1 VTPSNAATMP
11 EFDIGLLSS
20 EYVEQFYSLYQ
31 DDPTKVPAEWQAFFR
46 SEQNK
51 PSKPAKPKPAT
62 TLRAAR
68 DVAPMAATPALTVSI
83 VEPSTAPTATAPA
96 PAPIPGTPSP
106 GKSNGVSLTS
116 AIAPAGNGTAVSA
129 PTPVGLGNGA
139 SMAAPPTRQPDVV
152 SGGAHDI
159 VEAGDGTSANG
170 EATGDLPISAG
181 RVRDSQTQGRLQE
194 SVDLL
199 IRNYRVRGHLIA
211 KVDPLG
217 IPRAMPAELE
227 PKFWGLTDAD
237 LDRQFS
243 TYLLAGSNTQTL
255 RDIMERLRNTYCGS
269 ISAQF
274 MHIDDLQVRE
284 WLQGRMEESQNR
296 LKLSRAEQ
304 LRILTR
310 LTDAVIFEEFIRR
323 KFVGAKSFSLE
334 GAESLIPLL
343 DLAIEKAASQGIES
357 IVMAMAHRGRLN
369 VLANIIGKCP
379 QDIFR
384 EFEDIDPE
392 LYRGGGDVK
401 YHLGYYNDYVT
412 STGQRVHLSLCF
424 NPSHLEFVNPVALGL
439 TRAKQ
444 DRGGDVNHER
454 NMAILIHGDAAFIGE
469 GIVQETLNLS
479 QLPGYAV
486 GGTVHVVINN
496 QIGFTTPPEQSR
508 STVYATD
515 IAKML
520 QIPIFHVNGE
530 QPEAVAQV
538 ISLALDFRATFRR
551 DVVIDMYCYRRWG
564 HNESDE
570 PAFTQPLLYKW
581 IENHKS
587 VRDAY
592 QEHLLALGE
601 ISQSEADQIVAHRR
615 ENLEYALSLAKREDF
630 VPRPK
635 VLGDVWKGYH
645 GGPERLDDDV
655 ETGVPL
661 PRLTRLMTRL
671 TELPDDFHI
680 HPKLK
685 RMLESR
691 RQMAAG
697 KQPLDWAA
705 AEALAYASL
714 AMDGYRVRLSG
725 QDSIRGTF
733 SHRHAAFYDTEDG
746 HSYFPLKNLAPDQMQ
761 IEIHNSP
768 LSEAGVMGFEYG
780 YSLGYPDALV
790 LWEAQFGDFA
800 NAAQVIIDQFIVSA
814 EEKWRHLSG
823 VVLLLPHG
831 FEGQGPEHSS
841 ARVERFLRLGNDEN
855 VQVVVPT
862 TPAQFFHVLRRQAIR
877 RWKKPL
883 IALTPKSLL
892 RHPACVS
899 TLEELTRGRYQRVI
913 PDPTFVGKQ
922 PSRVLICSGKVYY
935 ELLEIRNQR
944 QPDVAI
950 LRLEQMHPLPV
961 SQLKSALEHF
971 ADGTPVVWV
980 QEEPKNMSAWYSLKI
995 KFGKMLFGRFPF
1007 SEVNRA
1013 ESATPA
1019 TGSACCYRLE
1029 QKELLARAFGEL

>member
-1 VTPSNAATMP
+1 VNKSSTTSTIPGLD
-11 EFDIGLLSS
+11 FGLLSS
-20 EYVEQFYSLYQ
+20 EYVEQVYSLYQ
-31 DDPTKVPAEWQAFFR
+31 EDPTQVSPEWQTYLR
-46 SEQNK
+46 SMQAT
-51 PSKPAKPKPAT
+51 PSVAQAAA
-62 TLRAAR
+62 LRPLR
-68 DVAPMAATPALTVSI
+68 GEVAPIAASAPPHSSAVASPGRNLVPSSATKRNGDTGLATALPASNGAATVQASAEGPRVQDRPDVSRDI
-83 VEPSTAPTATAPA
+83 E
-96 PAPIPGTPSP
+96 
-106 GKSNGVSLTS
+106 
-116 AIAPAGNGTAVSA
+116 AGNGVLAH
-129 PTPVGLGNGA
+129 PTKTGN
-139 SMAAPPTRQPDVV
+139 
-152 SGGAHDI
+152 
-159 VEAGDGTSANG
+159 
-170 EATGDLPISAG
+170 
-181 RVRDSQTQGRLQE
+181 RDSHTQGRLQE
-194 SVDLL
+194 GVDLL
-199 IRNYRVRGHLIA
+199 VRNYRVRGHLIA

-217 IPRAMPAELE
+217 IPRPMPPELE
-227 PKFWGLTDAD
+227 PQFWGLSEAD
-237 LDRQFS
+237 LDRRFS
-243 TYLLAGSNTQTL
+243 TYSLAGSNTQTL
-255 RDIMERLRNTYCGS
+255 RDIMDRLRNTYCGS

-274 MHIDDLQVRE
+274 MHIDELELRE
-284 WLQGRMEESQNR
+284 WLQRRMEESQNR
-296 LKLSRAEQ
+296 LKLSRDEQ
-304 LRILTR
+304 IRILTR

-343 DLAIEKAASQGIES
+343 DLAIEKASTQGIES
-357 IVMAMAHRGRLN
+357 VVMAMAHRGRLN
-369 VLANIIGKCP
+369 VLANIIGKSP

-412 STGQRVHLSLCF
+412 STGSKVHLSLCF

-444 DRGGDVNHER
+444 DRGADLLHEK
-454 NMAILIHGDAAFIGE
+454 NLAILIHGDAAFIGE

-479 QLPGYAV
+479 QLPGYSV

-508 STVYATD
+508 STTYATD

-538 ISLALDFRATFRR
+538 ISLALDFRATFHR

-564 HNESDE
+564 HNEGDE
-570 PAFTQPLLYKW
+570 PAFTQPLLYHW

-592 QEHLLALGE
+592 MEHLLALGE
-601 ISQSEADQIVAHRR
+601 VTQAEADEIAAHRR
-615 ENLEYALSLAKREDF
+615 ENLEYALSLARREDF

-635 VLGDVWKGYH
+635 VLGDVWKHYH

-655 ETGVPL
+655 ETGIAM
-661 PRLTRLMTRL
+661 PRLTSLLHRL
-671 TELPDDFHI
+671 TELPDNFHL
-680 HPKLK
+680 HHKLK
-685 RMLESR
+685 RMLENR
-691 RQMAAG
+691 RQMAAAA
-697 KQPLDWAA
+697 QPLDWAA

-714 AMDGYRVRLSG
+714 SVEGYRVRLSG

-733 SHRHAAFYDTEDG
+733 SHRHSAFYDTEDG
-746 HSYFPLKNLAPDQMQ
+746 HSYFPLKNLSAEQMP
-761 IEIHNSP
+761 IEIYNSP
-768 LSEAGVMGFEYG
+768 LSEAGVLGFEYG
-780 YSLGYPDALV
+780 YSLGYPDSLV

-800 NAAQVIIDQFIVSA
+800 NVAQVIIDQFIVSA

-823 VVLLLPHG
+823 IVLLLPHG

-855 VQVVVPT
+855 VQVVVPS
-862 TPAQFFHVLRRQAIR
+862 TPAQFFHVLRRQALR

-883 IALTPKSLL
+883 VVLTPKSLL
-892 RHPACVS
+892 RLPACVS
-899 TLEELTRGRYQRVI
+899 PLEELTRGRFQRVI
-913 PDPTFVGKQ
+913 SDPTMTDKQ
-922 PSRVLICSGKVYY
+922 PSRVLLCSGKVYY
-935 ELLEIRNQR
+935 ELLTARNER
-944 QPDVAI
+944 HPDVAI
-950 LRLEQMHPLPV
+950 VRLEQLHPLPQ
-961 SQLKSALEHF
+961 SQLKAALEPF

-980 QEEPKNMSAWYSLKI
+980 QEEPKNMSAWFSLKV
-995 KFGKMLFGRFPF
+995 KFGDKLFGRFPF
-1007 SEVNRA
+1007 FEVTRA

-1029 QKELLARAFGEL
+1029 QKELVTRAFGEH

>member
-1 VTPSNAATMP
+1 VISGP
-11 EFDIGLLSS
+11 DLGLLSS
-20 EYVEQFYSLYQ
+20 EYVEQIYSIYQ
-31 DDPTKVPAEWQAFFR
+31 ADPTQVSPEWQQVFR
-46 SEQNK
+46 TLQTK
-51 PSKPAKPKPAT
+51 PSTVQPAQTAT
-62 TLRAAR
+62 RRPLRSDVSKVGPTTAASLGASL
-68 DVAPMAATPALTVSI
+68 V
-83 VEPSTAPTATAPA
+83 PSTESKDNGAPA
-96 PAPIPGTPSP
+96 P
-106 GKSNGVSLTS
+106 VS
-116 AIAPAGNGTAVSA
+116 PAGNGAAAVQDQARAPHPHDRPEVPVDSVASA
-129 PTPVGLGNGA
+129 V
-139 SMAAPPTRQPDVV
+139 
-152 SGGAHDI
+152 H
-159 VEAGDGTSANG
+159 AGNG
-170 EATGDLPISAG
+170 EAARTPTIDGNRGGESH
-181 RVRDSQTQGRLQE
+181 TQGRLQE

-217 IPRAMPAELE
+217 MPRPMPPELE
-227 PKFWGLTDAD
+227 PKFWGVSEAD

-269 ISAQF
+269 ISVQF
-274 MHIDDLQVRE
+274 MHIDDLDVRE
-284 WLQGRMEESQNR
+284 WLQQRMEESQNR
-296 LKLSRAEQ
+296 LTLSRDEQ
-304 LRILTR
+304 IRILTR

-343 DLAIEKAASQGIES
+343 DLAIEKASTQGVES

-369 VLANIIGKCP
+369 VLANIIGKSP

-412 STGQRVHLSLCF
+412 STGKKVHLSLCF

-444 DRGGDVNHER
+444 DRAADVDHER
-454 NMAILIHGDAAFIGE
+454 GMAILIHGDAAFIGE

-479 QLPGYAV
+479 QLPGYSV

-496 QIGFTTPPEQSR
+496 QIGFTTSPEQSR
-508 STVYATD
+508 SSSYATD

-530 QPEAVAQV
+530 RPEAVAQV
-538 ISLALDFRATFRR
+538 INLALEFRARYHR

-564 HNESDE
+564 HNEGDE
-570 PAFTQPLLYKW
+570 PAFTQPLLYRW

-592 QEHLLALGE
+592 MEHLLALGE
-601 ISQSEADQIVAHRR
+601 VTQAEADEIAAHRR
-615 ENLEYALSLAKREDF
+615 ENLEYALSLARREDF

-635 VLGDVWKGYH
+635 VLGDVWKHYH
-645 GGPERLDDDV
+645 GGPERLNDEV
-655 ETGVPL
+655 ETCVAQ
-661 PRLTRLMTRL
+661 PRLTSLLQRL
-671 TELPDDFHI
+671 TELPDNFHL
-680 HPKLK
+680 HHKLK
-685 RMLESR
+685 RLQESR
-691 RQMAAG
+691 RQMAAAA
-697 KQPLDWAA
+697 QPLDWSA

-714 AMDGYRVRLSG
+714 SLEGYRVRLSG

-746 HSYFPLKNLAPDQMQ
+746 HGYFPLNNLSAEQMP
-761 IEIHNSP
+761 IEIYNSP
-768 LSEAGVMGFEYG
+768 LSEAGVLGFEYG

-800 NAAQVIIDQFIVSA
+800 NVAQVIIDQFIVSA

-823 VVLLLPHG
+823 IVLLLPHG

-841 ARVERFLRLGNDEN
+841 ARVERFLRLGADEN
-855 VQVVVPT
+855 VQVVVPS

-877 RWKKPL
+877 RWQKPL
-883 IALTPKSLL
+883 VVLTPKSLL
-892 RHPACVS
+892 RLPACVS
-899 TLEELTRGRYQRVI
+899 PFEDLTRGRFQRVI
-913 PDPTFVGKQ
+913 GDPTMVGKQ
-922 PSRVLICSGKVYY
+922 PSRVLLCSGKVYY
-935 ELLEIRNQR
+935 ELLEDRNQR
-944 QPDVAI
+944 HPDVAI
-950 LRLEQMHPLPV
+950 LRLEQLHPLPQ
-961 SQLKSALEHF
+961 SQLKAVLDPV

-980 QEEPKNMSAWYSLKI
+980 QEEPRNMSAWYSLKI
-995 KFGKMLFGRFPF
+995 KFGDQLFGRFPF
-1007 SEVNRA
+1007 SEVTRS

-1029 QKELLARAFGEL
+1029 QKELRARAFGEH

>member
-1 VTPSNAATMP
+1 MP
-11 EFDIGLLSS
+11 TIPGLELGLLSS
-20 EYVEQFYSLYQ
+20 EYVEQVYALYQ
-31 DDPTKVPAEWQAFFR
+31 ENPAQVSAEWQDFFR
-46 SEQNK
+46 VLQDK
-51 PSKPAKPKPAT
+51 PGGMP
-62 TLRAAR
+62 
-68 DVAPMAATPALTVSI
+68 
-83 VEPSTAPTATAPA
+83 PA
-96 PAPIPGTPSP
+96 PVAILQPLRS
-106 GKSNGVSLTS
+106 GVSTVADNRTL
-116 AIAPAGNGTAVSA
+116 
-129 PTPVGLGNGA
+129 
-139 SMAAPPTRQPDVV
+139 
-152 SGGAHDI
+152 
-159 VEAGDGTSANG
+159 
-170 EATGDLPISAG
+170 
-181 RVRDSQTQGRLQE
+181 DSHTQGRLQE

-217 IPRAMPAELE
+217 IPRPMPPELE
-227 PKFWGLTDAD
+227 PKFWGLSETDF
-237 LDRQFS
+237 DRQFS
-243 TYLLAGSNTQTL
+243 TYTFAGSNTQTL
-255 RDIMERLRNTYCGS
+255 RDIMDRLRNTYCGS

-274 MHIDDLQVRE
+274 MHIDELEVRE
-284 WLQGRMEESQNR
+284 WLQRRMEESQNR
-296 LKLSRAEQ
+296 LKLSRDEQ
-304 LRILTR
+304 IRILTR

-343 DLAIEKAASQGIES
+343 DLAIEKAATQGTES

-369 VLANIIGKCP
+369 VLANIIGKSP

-412 STGQRVHLSLCF
+412 STGQKVHLSLCF

-444 DRGGDVNHER
+444 DRSADFNHEQS
-454 NMAILIHGDAAFIGE
+454 MAILIHGDAAFIGE

-479 QLPGYAV
+479 QLPGYSV

-508 STVYATD
+508 STTYATD

-538 ISLALDFRATFRR
+538 ISLALDFRATYHR

-564 HNESDE
+564 HNEGDE
-570 PAFTQPLLYKW
+570 PAFTQPLLCQW

-592 QEHLLALGE
+592 MEHLLALGE
-601 ISQSEADQIVAHRR
+601 VTQAEGDEIAAHRR
-615 ENLEYALSLAKREDF
+615 ESLEYALSLARREDF
-630 VPRPK
+630 IPRPK

-645 GGPERLDDDV
+645 GGPERMEDDV
-655 ETGVPL
+655 ETGIAL
-661 PRLTRLMTRL
+661 PRLTSLLHRL
-671 TELPDDFHI
+671 TELPDNFHL
-680 HPKLK
+680 HHKLK
-685 RMLESR
+685 RMLEGR

-697 KQPLDWAA
+697 IQPLDWSA

-714 AMDGYRVRLSG
+714 SMDGYRIRLSG

-733 SHRHAAFYDTEDG
+733 SHRHSAFYDTEDG
-746 HSYFPLKNLAPDQMQ
+746 HSYFPLKNLSTEQMTV
-761 IEIHNSP
+761 EIYNSP
-768 LSEAGVMGFEYG
+768 LSEAGVLGFEYG

-800 NAAQVIIDQFIVSA
+800 NVAQVIIDQFIVSA

-855 VQVVVPT
+855 VQVVVPS

-883 IALTPKSLL
+883 VVLTPKSLL

-899 TLEELTRGRYQRVI
+899 SLEDLARGRFQRVI
-913 PDPTFVGKQ
+913 SDTTMKGKQ
-922 PSRVLICSGKVYY
+922 PSRVLLCSGKVYY
-935 ELLEIRNQR
+935 ELLEVRNQR
-944 QPDVAI
+944 HPDVAI
-950 LRLEQMHPLPV
+950 LRLEQLHPLPQ
-961 SQLKSALEHF
+961 SQLKAALEQF
-971 ADGTPVVWV
+971 ADGTPVIWV
-980 QEEPKNMSAWYSLKI
+980 QEEPGNMLAWYSLKI
-995 KFGKMLFGRFPF
+995 KFGDLLFGRFPF
-1007 SEVNRA
+1007 SEVTRA

-1029 QKELLARAFGEL
+1029 QKELYAHAFDEH

>member
-1 VTPSNAATMP
+1 MSKSLATPVLP
-11 EFDIGLLSS
+11 GLDLGLLSP
-20 EYVEQFYSLYQ
+20 EYLEQVYELYHANPGQ
-31 DDPTKVPAEWQAFFR
+31 VSAEWQSYFR
-46 SEQNK
+46 SLEEKPSAARAVQVGPPRPLRGGVATVVSAPPPAAGRTGKPAIADSPRLREPPAKVANGAMAAVPTAAK
-51 PSKPAKPKPAT
+51 GVAAEPQPPSKPADSPASS
-62 TLRAAR
+62 
-68 DVAPMAATPALTVSI
+68 PAGVHEAGI
-83 VEPSTAPTATAPA
+83 QV
-96 PAPIPGTPSP
+96 G
-106 GKSNGVSLTS
+106 NGV
-116 AIAPAGNGTAVSA
+116 AVAAVNGNRSRESHA
-129 PTPVGLGNGA
+129 
-139 SMAAPPTRQPDVV
+139 
-152 SGGAHDI
+152 
-159 VEAGDGTSANG
+159 EA
-170 EATGDLPISAG
+170 
-181 RVRDSQTQGRLQE
+181 RMQE

-217 IPRAMPAELE
+217 IPRPMPPELE
-227 PKFWGLTDAD
+227 PKFWGLSEAD
-237 LDRQFS
+237 LDRPFS
-243 TYLLAGSNTQTL
+243 TYCLAGSNSQTL
-255 RDIMERLRNTYCGS
+255 RDIMDRLRSTYCGA
-269 ISAQF
+269 ISVQF
-274 MHIDDLQVRE
+274 MHVDDLEVRE
-284 WLQGRMEESQNR
+284 WLQQRMEEPQNR
-296 LKLSRAEQ
+296 LKLSRDEQ
-304 LRILTR
+304 IRILTR

-343 DLAIEKAASQGIES
+343 DLAIEKASSQGIES

-401 YHLGYYNDYVT
+401 YHLGYYNDFVT
-412 STGQRVHLSLCF
+412 STGRKVHLSLCF

-439 TRAKQ
+439 TRAKE
-444 DRGGDVNHER
+444 DRGPDLSHER
-454 NMAILIHGDAAFIGE
+454 NLAILIHGDAAFIGE

-479 QLPGYAV
+479 QLPGYSV

-496 QIGFTTPPEQSR
+496 QIGFTTPPEQTR

-515 IAKML
+515 VAKML

-538 ISLALDFRATFRR
+538 ISLALDFRATFHR

-564 HNESDE
+564 HNEGDE
-570 PAFTQPLLYKW
+570 PAFTQPLLYRW

-587 VRDAY
+587 VREAY
-592 QEHLLALGE
+592 LEHLLAMGE
-601 ISQSEADQIVAHRR
+601 VTQTEADQIAAHRR
-615 ENLEYALSLAKREDF
+615 ENLESALSLARREDF

-635 VLGDVWKGYH
+635 VLGDVWKGYY

-661 PRLTRLMTRL
+661 PQLTSLLHRL
-671 TELPDDFHI
+671 TELPDDFHL
-680 HPKLK
+680 HHKLK
-685 RMLESR
+685 RMIESR

-697 KQPLDWAA
+697 AQPLDWSA
-705 AEALAYASL
+705 AEALAYATLS
-714 AMDGYRVRLSG
+714 MDGYRVRLSG

-733 SHRHAAFYDTEDG
+733 SHRHAAYYDTEDG
-746 HSYFPLKNLAPDQMQ
+746 HSYFPLKNLSTEQMPV
-761 IEIHNSP
+761 EIINSP
-768 LSEAGVMGFEYG
+768 LSEAGVLGFEYG

-800 NAAQVIIDQFIVSA
+800 NVAQVIIDQFIVSA

-855 VQVVVPT
+855 VQVVVPS
-862 TPAQFFHVLRRQAIR
+862 TPAQFFHVLRRQAMR

-883 IALTPKSLL
+883 VTLTPKSLL

-899 TLEELTRGRYQRVI
+899 PLESFTRGRFQRVI
-913 PDPTFVGKQ
+913 PDPTLAGRQ
-922 PSRVLICSGKVYY
+922 PSRVLLCCGKIYY
-935 ELLEIRNQR
+935 ELLDVRNQR
-944 QPDVAI
+944 HPDVAI
-950 LRLEQMHPLPV
+950 VRLEQLHPLPQ
-961 SQLKSALEHF
+961 SQLKAALDHF

-980 QEEPKNMSAWYSLKI
+980 QEEPRNMSAWYSLKVR
-995 KFGKMLFGRFPF
+995 FGERLFGRFPF
-1007 SEVNRA
+1007 SEVTRS

-1029 QKELLARAFGEL
+1029 QKELHARAFGEH

>member
-1 VTPSNAATMP
+1 MNKSNDSTVATAMP
-11 EFDIGLLSS
+11 GLDLGVLSS
-20 EYVEQFYSLYQ
+20 GYVEQLYALYE
-31 DDPTKVPAEWQAFFR
+31 DDAGKVPPEWQDYFR
-46 SEQNK
+46 ALRNGAGTL
-51 PSKPAKPKPAT
+51 PSAAAT
-62 TLRAAR
+62 TMRPLPSGPPTVVAAPLPAAR
-68 DVAPMAATPALTVSI
+68 EAVAPIRPPVAPTA
-83 VEPSTAPTATAPA
+83 PSTAAPPA
-96 PAPIPGTPSP
+96 PAAGIES
-106 GKSNGVSLTS
+106 
-116 AIAPAGNGTAVSA
+116 GNGHGLVISPPVQGEVRGAAAVTAAAAVAEA
-129 PTPVGLGNGA
+129 PGNR
-139 SMAAPPTRQPDVV
+139 APELHDFTRK
-152 SGGAHDI
+152 
-159 VEAGDGTSANG
+159 
-170 EATGDLPISAG
+170 
-181 RVRDSQTQGRLQE
+181 QE
-194 SVDLL
+194 YVDLL

-217 IPRAMPAELE
+217 IPRPMPPELD
-227 PKFWGLTDAD
+227 PKFWGLAEAD
-237 LDRQFS
+237 LDRRFS
-243 TYLLAGSNTQTL
+243 TYSLAGSNDQTL
-255 RDIMERLRNTYCGS
+255 RDIMDRLRNTYCGA

-274 MHIDDLQVRE
+274 MHIDGLDVRE
-284 WLQGRMEESQNR
+284 WLQSSMEESQNR
-296 LKLSRAEQ
+296 LKLSRDEQ
-304 LRILTR
+304 IRILTR

-343 DLAIEKAASQGIES
+343 DLAIEKASSQGIES

-369 VLANIIGKCP
+369 VLANIIGKSP

-401 YHLGYYNDYVT
+401 YHLGYYNDYLT
-412 STGQRVHLSLCF
+412 STGAKVHLSLCF
-424 NPSHLEFVNPVALGL
+424 NPSHLEFVNPVAVGL

-444 DRGGDVNHER
+444 DRGPDLSHEKS
-454 NMAILIHGDAAFIGE
+454 MALLIHGDAAFIGE

-479 QLPGYAV
+479 QLPGYSV

-508 STVYATD
+508 SSTYATD

-520 QIPIFHVNGE
+520 QVPIFHVNGE

-538 ISLALDFRATFRR
+538 INLALEFRAAFHR

-564 HNESDE
+564 HNEGDE

-592 QEHLLALGE
+592 LEQLLKLNE
-601 ISQSEADQIVAHRR
+601 ITQAEADEIAARRR
-615 ENLEYALSLAKREDF
+615 ENLEYALSLARREDF

-635 VLGDVWKGYH
+635 VLGDVWRSYH

-655 ETGVPL
+655 ETGVAL
-661 PRLTRLMTRL
+661 PQLTSLLGRLTA
-671 TELPDDFHI
+671 LPDGFHL
-680 HPKLK
+680 HHKLK
-685 RMLESR
+685 RMLEAR

-697 KQPLDWAA
+697 AQPLDWSA
-705 AEALAYASL
+705 AETLAYATLSL
-714 AMDGYRVRLSG
+714 EGYRVRLSG

-733 SHRHAAFYDTEDG
+733 SHRHSAFYDTEDG
-746 HSYFPLKNLAPDQMQ
+746 QAYFPLKNLATEQMPV
-761 IEIHNSP
+761 EIYNSP
-768 LSEAGVMGFEYG
+768 LSEAGVLGFEYG
-780 YSLGYPDALV
+780 YSLGYPDGLV

-823 VVLLLPHG
+823 IVLLLPHG

-841 ARVERFLRLGNDEN
+841 ARVERFLRLGNEEN
-855 VQVVVPT
+855 VQVVVPS
-862 TPAQFFHVLRRQAIR
+862 TPAQLFHVLRRQAIR

-883 IALTPKSLL
+883 VVLTPKSLL

-899 TLEELTRGRYQRVI
+899 PLEDLARGRFQRVI
-913 PDPTFVGKQ
+913 PDPNFVDRQ
-922 PSRVLICSGKVYY
+922 PGRVLLCSGKIYY
-935 ELLEIRNQR
+935 ELLEVRNER
-944 QPDVAI
+944 HPDVA
-950 LRLEQMHPLPV
+950 LVRLEQYHPLPK
-961 SQLKSALEHF
+961 SQLQAALETF

-980 QEEPKNMSAWYSLKI
+980 QEEPRNMSAWMSLKM
-995 KFGKMLFGRFPF
+995 KFGERLFGRFPF
-1007 SEVNRA
+1007 SEVARS

-1029 QKELLARAFGEL
+1029 QKEICSRAFGEH

>member
-1 VTPSNAATMP
+1 MP
-11 EFDIGLLSS
+11 AIPGLELGLLSS
-20 EYVEQFYSLYQ
+20 EYVEQVYALYQ
-31 DDPTKVPAEWQAFFR
+31 EDSTQVSAEWQKYFLTLQNTPGMVSSAGSAAFLPSR
-46 SEQNK
+46 SGVSAVVPAAMQTP
-51 PSKPAKPKPAT
+51 PS
-62 TLRAAR
+62 
-68 DVAPMAATPALTVSI
+68 MAN
-83 VEPSTAPTATAPA
+83 
-96 PAPIPGTPSP
+96 
-106 GKSNGVSLTS
+106 KSNGEVAGPLTVT
-116 AIAPAGNGTAVSA
+116 NH
-129 PTPVGLGNGA
+129 
-139 SMAAPPTRQPDVV
+139 REQ
-152 SGGAHDI
+152 
-159 VEAGDGTSANG
+159 
-170 EATGDLPISAG
+170 DLH
-181 RVRDSQTQGRLQE
+181 TQGRLQE

-217 IPRAMPAELE
+217 IPRPMPPELE
-227 PKFWGLTDAD
+227 PKFWGLSEAD

-243 TYLLAGSNTQTL
+243 TYTLAGPNTQTL
-255 RDIMERLRNTYCGS
+255 RDIMDRLRNTYCGS

-274 MHIDDLQVRE
+274 MHIDELEVRE
-284 WLQGRMEESQNR
+284 WLQYRMEESQNR
-296 LKLSRAEQ
+296 LKLSRDEQ
-304 LRILTR
+304 IRILTR

-343 DLAIEKAASQGIES
+343 DLAIEKAATQGTES

-412 STGQRVHLSLCF
+412 STGQKVHLSLCF

-444 DRGGDVNHER
+444 DRSADFNHEQS
-454 NMAILIHGDAAFIGE
+454 MAILIHGDAAFIGE
-469 GIVQETLNLS
+469 GIVQETLNMS
-479 QLPGYAV
+479 QLPGYSV

-508 STVYATD
+508 STTYATD

-538 ISLALDFRATFRR
+538 ISLALDFRATYHR

-564 HNESDE
+564 HNEGDE
-570 PAFTQPLLYKW
+570 PAFTQPLLCQW

-592 QEHLLALGE
+592 MEHLLALGE
-601 ISQSEADQIVAHRR
+601 VTQAEGDEIAAHRR
-615 ENLEYALSLAKREDF
+615 ENLEYALSLARREDF

-655 ETGVPL
+655 ETGIAL
-661 PRLTRLMTRL
+661 SRLTALLHRL
-671 TELPDDFHI
+671 TELPDSFHL
-680 HPKLK
+680 HHKLK

-691 RQMAAG
+691 RQMADAA
-697 KQPLDWAA
+697 QALDWAA

-714 AMDGYRVRLSG
+714 SVDGYRIRLSG

-733 SHRHAAFYDTEDG
+733 SHRHSAFYDTEDG
-746 HSYFPLKNLAPDQMQ
+746 HSYFPLKNLSTEQMPV
-761 IEIHNSP
+761 EIYNSP
-768 LSEAGVMGFEYG
+768 LSEAGVLGFEYG

-800 NAAQVIIDQFIVSA
+800 NVAQVIIDQFIVSA

-855 VQVVVPT
+855 VQVVIPS

-883 IALTPKSLL
+883 VVLTPKSLL

-899 TLEELTRGRYQRVI
+899 SLEDLARGRFQRVI
-913 PDPTFVGKQ
+913 PDGTMAGKQ
-922 PSRVLICSGKVYY
+922 PSRVLLCSGKVYY
-935 ELLEIRNQR
+935 ELLEVRNQR
-944 QPDVAI
+944 HPDVAI
-950 LRLEQMHPLPV
+950 LRLEQLHPLPQ
-961 SQLKSALEHF
+961 SQLKAALEQF
-971 ADGTPVVWV
+971 ADGTPVIWV
-980 QEEPKNMSAWYSLKI
+980 QEEPRNMSAWYSLKI
-995 KFGKMLFGRFPF
+995 KFGEMLFGRFPF
-1007 SEVNRA
+1007 SEVARA

-1029 QKELLARAFGEL
+1029 QKELYAHAFDEH

>member
-1 VTPSNAATMP
+1 VNTFPDTSAASNP
-11 EFDIGLLSS
+11 GLDVGVLNSD
-20 EYVEQFYSLYQ
+20 YVEQLYSLFQ
-31 DDPTKVPAEWQAFFR
+31 DDAGQVSAEWQSYFR
-46 SEQNK
+46 SLQNGSAATK
-51 PSKPAKPKPAT
+51 VADRPRAGQPFGGDGAMTAPAKARTPETVEPGMVVLGTSAPTTADTADGTRSVPATLTSSNGNGAVLAREVEVETVNEAETAPAT
-62 TLRAAR
+62 T
-68 DVAPMAATPALTVSI
+68 
-83 VEPSTAPTATAPA
+83 
-96 PAPIPGTPSP
+96 
-106 GKSNGVSLTS
+106 
-116 AIAPAGNGTAVSA
+116 AGGR
-129 PTPVGLGNGA
+129 
-139 SMAAPPTRQPDVV
+139 TRELH
-152 SGGAHDI
+152 SH
-159 VEAGDGTSANG
+159 T
-170 EATGDLPISAG
+170 
-181 RVRDSQTQGRLQE
+181 RKQE

-211 KVDPLG
+211 KIDPLG
-217 IPRAMPAELE
+217 IPRPMQPELE
-227 PKFWGLTDAD
+227 PEHWGLSEAD
-237 LDRQFS
+237 LDRRFS
-243 TYLLAGSNTQTL
+243 TYSLAGSDDQTL
-255 RDIMERLRNTYCGS
+255 RDIMERLRNTYCGA

-274 MHIDDLQVRE
+274 MHIDDLDVRE
-284 WLQGRMEESQNR
+284 WLQKRMEETQNR
-296 LKLSRAEQ
+296 LTLTRDQ
-304 LRILTR
+304 QIRILSR

-343 DLAIEKAASQGIES
+343 DLAIEKAAQQGIES

-369 VLANIIGKCP
+369 VLANIIGKSP

-384 EFEDIDPE
+384 EFADIDPE

-401 YHLGYYNDYVT
+401 YHLGYYNDYLT
-412 STGQRVHLSLCF
+412 STGAKVHLALCF
-424 NPSHLEFVNPVALGL
+424 NPSHLEFVNPVAVGL

-444 DRGGDVNHER
+444 ERGNDSQHER
-454 NMAILIHGDAAFIGE
+454 SMALLIHGDAAFIGE

-479 QLPGYAV
+479 QLPGYST

-508 STVYATD
+508 STVYSTD

-538 ISLALDFRATFRR
+538 IDLALEFRAAFHR

-564 HNESDE
+564 HNEADE
-570 PAFTQPLLYKW
+570 PAFTQPLLCKW

-592 QEHLLALGE
+592 LEQLLKLNE
-601 ISQSEADQIVAHRR
+601 ITQSEADEIAARRR

-655 ETGVPL
+655 ETGVPQPAL
-661 PRLTRLMTRL
+661 SAMLQRL
-671 TELPDDFHI
+671 TELPEGFHL
-680 HPKLK
+680 HHKLK
-685 RMLESR
+685 RLMEAR

-697 KQPLDWAA
+697 AHPLDWAA
-705 AEALAYASL
+705 AETLAYASL
-714 AMDGYRVRLSG
+714 ATDGYRIRLSG

-746 HSYFPLKNLAPDQMQ
+746 HAFFPLQNLSAGQMPVD
-761 IEIHNSP
+761 IINSP
-768 LSEAGVMGFEYG
+768 LSEAGVLGYEYG

-823 VVLLLPHG
+823 IVLLLPHG

-855 VQVVVPT
+855 VQVVMPS
-862 TPAQFFHVLRRQAIR
+862 TPAQFFHVLRRQALGH
-877 RWKKPL
+877 WKKPL
-883 IALTPKSLL
+883 VCLTPKSLL
-892 RHPACVS
+892 RHSACVS
-899 TLEELTRGRYQRVI
+899 PLEDLTRGRYQRVI
-913 PDPTFVGKQ
+913 PDPNFANRQ
-922 PSRVLICSGKVYY
+922 PRRVLLCSGKIYY
-935 ELLEIRNQR
+935 ELLEIRNEKY
-944 QPDVAI
+944 PDVAI
-950 LRLEQMHPLPV
+950 VRLEQYHPLPH
-961 SQLKSALEHF
+961 SQLKAVLEPF
-971 ADGTPVVWV
+971 AEETPVVWV
-980 QEEPKNMSAWYSLKI
+980 QEEPRNMSAWLTLKI
-995 KFGKMLFGRFPF
+995 KFGDRLFGRFPLT
-1007 SEVNRA
+1007 EVARP

-1029 QKELLARAFGEL
+1029 QKELHARAFGEH

>member
-1 VTPSNAATMP
+1 MDPGV
-11 EFDIGLLSS
+11 LSS
-20 EYVEQFYSLYQ
+20 EYVEQVYSLFQ
-31 DDPTKVPAEWQAFFR
+31 DNPAQVSPEWQKYFRSLQDKPSVPQPAASRPLRSGVAATAAPAPPALSPAGTSLVPA
-46 SEQNK
+46 
-51 PSKPAKPKPAT
+51 
-62 TLRAAR
+62 
-68 DVAPMAATPALTVSI
+68 
-83 VEPSTAPTATAPA
+83 TAGNGEGATAPYAGEA
-96 PAPIPGTPSP
+96 P
-106 GKSNGVSLTS
+106 SLQ
-116 AIAPAGNGTAVSA
+116 PAGNGETPRNGTESVTRNGTESVPNSPSA
-129 PTPVGLGNGA
+129 AGNGE
-139 SMAAPPTRQPDVV
+139 T
-152 SGGAHDI
+152 
-159 VEAGDGTSANG
+159 AGPLTVTDNRTHESH
-170 EATGDLPISAG
+170 
-181 RVRDSQTQGRLQE
+181 TQGRLQE

-217 IPRAMPAELE
+217 IPRPMPPELE
-227 PKFWGLTDAD
+227 PKFWGLSEAD

-269 ISAQF
+269 VSAQF

-296 LKLSRAEQ
+296 LKLSRDEQ
-304 LRILTR
+304 IRILTR
-310 LTDAVIFEEFIRR
+310 LTDATIFEEFIRR

-343 DLAIEKAASQGIES
+343 DMAIEKASTQGIES

-369 VLANIIGKCP
+369 VLANIIGKSP

-392 LYRGGGDVK
+392 LYHGGGDVK

-412 STGQRVHLSLCF
+412 STGSKVHLALCF
-424 NPSHLEFVNPVALGL
+424 NPSHLEFVNPVAVGL

-444 DRGGDVNHER
+444 DRGADFSHER
-454 NMAILIHGDAAFIGE
+454 NLAILIHGDAAFIGE

-479 QLPGYAV
+479 QLPGYTV

-496 QIGFTTPPEQSR
+496 QIGFTTPPEQAR
-508 STVYATD
+508 SSTYSTD

-520 QIPIFHVNGE
+520 QIPVFHVNGE

-564 HNESDE
+564 HNEGDE
-570 PAFTQPLLYKW
+570 PAFTQPLLYQW

-592 QEHLLALGE
+592 MEHLLALGE
-601 ISQSEADQIVAHRR
+601 VTQAEADEIAAHRR
-615 ENLEYALSLAKREDF
+615 ENLEYALSLARREDF

-635 VLGDVWKGYH
+635 VLGDVWKAYH
-645 GGPERLDDDV
+645 GGPEWMDDDV
-655 ETGVPL
+655 ETGVAL
-661 PRLTRLMTRL
+661 PRLTSMLDRL
-671 TELPDDFHI
+671 TVLPDNFHL
-680 HPKLK
+680 HHKLK
-685 RMLESR
+685 RMLEAR

-697 KQPLDWAA
+697 AQPLDWAA

-714 AMDGYRVRLSG
+714 SLDGYRVRLSG
-725 QDSIRGTF
+725 QDSVRGTF
-733 SHRHAAFYDTEDG
+733 SHRHSAYYDTEDG
-746 HSYFPLKNLAPDQMQ
+746 HSYVPLKNLSTEQMP
-761 IEIHNSP
+761 IEIYNSP
-768 LSEAGVMGFEYG
+768 LSEAGVLGFDYG

-800 NAAQVIIDQFIVSA
+800 NAAQVIIDQFILSA

-823 VVLLLPHG
+823 IVLLLPHG

-841 ARVERFLRLGNDEN
+841 ARVERFLRLGNEEN

-883 IALTPKSLL
+883 VVLTPKSLL

-899 TLEELTRGRYQRVI
+899 PLEDLTRGRFQRVI
-913 PDPTFVGKQ
+913 PDPEYRVPPTMAGKQ
-922 PSRVLICSGKVYY
+922 PSRVLLCSGKVYY
-935 ELLEIRNQR
+935 ELLEVRNQR
-944 QPDVAI
+944 HPDVAI
-950 LRLEQMHPLPV
+950 VRLEQMHPLPQ
-961 SQLKSALEHF
+961 SQLKAALEHF

-980 QEEPKNMSAWYSLKI
+980 QEEPRNMSAWYSLKI
-995 KFGKMLFGRFPF
+995 KFGELLFGRFPF
-1007 SEVNRA
+1007 SEVTRG

-1029 QKELLARAFGEL
+1029 QKELHARAFGEL

>member
-1 VTPSNAATMP
+1 VNKSSTTPTIP
-11 EFDIGLLSS
+11 GLDLGLLSS
-20 EYVEQFYSLYQ
+20 EYVEQVYALYQ
-31 DDPTKVPAEWQAFFR
+31 ENPAQVPSEWQNYFRLLQSKPTMTKPAQVAALRPMRSGVPAADGAAMPT
-46 SEQNK
+46 SAAS
-51 PSKPAKPKPAT
+51 PSTSLVPS
-62 TLRAAR
+62 
-68 DVAPMAATPALTVSI
+68 TVS
-83 VEPSTAPTATAPA
+83 
-96 PAPIPGTPSP
+96 
-106 GKSNGVSLTS
+106 KSNGSIVAVAPAAVT
-116 AIAPAGNGTAVSA
+116 APAGNGAGAVRSQTGKSDLPPA
-129 PTPVGLGNGA
+129 SETGNGEP
-139 SMAAPPTRQPDVV
+139 SVPLTVTDNRTWE
-152 SGGAHDI
+152 SH
-159 VEAGDGTSANG
+159 S
-170 EATGDLPISAG
+170 
-181 RVRDSQTQGRLQE
+181 QGRLQE
-194 SVDLL
+194 SVDML

-217 IPRAMPAELE
+217 IPRPMPPELE
-227 PKFWGLTDAD
+227 PKFWGLSEAD

-243 TYLLAGSNTQTL
+243 TYSLAGSNTQTL
-255 RDIMERLRNTYCGS
+255 RDIMDRLRNTYCGS

-274 MHIDDLQVRE
+274 MHIDDLEVRE
-284 WLQGRMEESQNR
+284 WLERRMEESQNR
-296 LKLSRAEQ
+296 LKLSRDEQ
-304 LRILTR
+304 IRILTR

-343 DLAIEKAASQGIES
+343 DLAIEKASSQGVES

-369 VLANIIGKCP
+369 VLANIIGKSP

-401 YHLGYYNDYVT
+401 YHLGYYSDYVT
-412 STGQRVHLSLCF
+412 STGRKVHLSLCF

-439 TRAKQ
+439 TRARQ
-444 DRGGDVNHER
+444 DRGADIRHER
-454 NMAILIHGDAAFIGE
+454 NVAILIHGDAAFIGE

-479 QLPGYAV
+479 QLPGYSV
-486 GGTVHVVINN
+486 GGTVHVLINN
-496 QIGFTTPPEQSR
+496 QIGFTTPPEQGR
-508 STVYATD
+508 STTYATD

-538 ISLALDFRATFRR
+538 ISLALDFRATFQR

-564 HNESDE
+564 HNEGDE
-570 PAFTQPLLYKW
+570 PAFTQPLLYRW

-592 QEHLLALGE
+592 LEHLLALGE
-601 ISQSEADQIVAHRR
+601 VTQAEADEIAAHRR
-615 ENLEYALSLAKREDF
+615 ENLDYALSLARREDF
-630 VPRPK
+630 LPRPK
-635 VLGDVWKGYH
+635 VLGDVWKRYH

-655 ETGVPL
+655 ETGVAQ
-661 PRLTRLMTRL
+661 PRLTSMLHRL
-671 TELPDDFHI
+671 TELPDDFHL
-680 HPKLK
+680 HHKLK

-691 RQMAAG
+691 RQMAAAA
-697 KQPLDWAA
+697 QPLDWAA

-714 AMDGYRVRLSG
+714 SLDGYRVRLSG

-746 HSYFPLKNLAPDQMQ
+746 HSYFPLKNLSAEQMP
-761 IEIHNSP
+761 IEIYNSP
-768 LSEAGVMGFEYG
+768 LSEAGVLGFDYG

-800 NAAQVIIDQFIVSA
+800 NAAQVIIDQFILSA

-841 ARVERFLRLGNDEN
+841 ARVERFLRLGADEN
-855 VQVVVPT
+855 VQVVVPS

-877 RWKKPL
+877 RWQKPL
-883 IALTPKSLL
+883 VVLTPKSLL

-899 TLEELTRGRYQRVI
+899 PLEDLTRGRFQRVI
-913 PDPTFVGKQ
+913 ADPTMTGKQ
-922 PSRVLICSGKVYY
+922 PSRVLLCSGKVYY
-935 ELLEIRNQR
+935 ELLEIRNQWR
-944 QPDVAI
+944 PDVAI
-950 LRLEQMHPLPV
+950 LRLEQMHPLPH
-961 SQLKSALEHF
+961 SQLKAALDPF
-971 ADGTPVVWV
+971 PDGTPVVWV

-995 KFGKMLFGRFPF
+995 KFGDRLFGRFPF
-1007 SEVNRA
+1007 SEVTRA

-1029 QKELLARAFGEL
+1029 QKELHARAFGEL

>member
-1 VTPSNAATMP
+1 VNKTATAPTMP
-11 EFDIGLLSS
+11 GFDFGLGSS
-20 EYVEQFYSLYQ
+20 EYVEGYYSLFQ
-31 DDPTKVPAEWQAFFR
+31 EDPDKVPPEWQAFFR
-46 SEQNK
+46 SQFNG
-51 PSKPAKPKPAT
+51 PASPQPAPVA
-62 TLRAAR
+62 TLRPSRTAATAAAPS
-68 DVAPMAATPALTVSI
+68 VAPPA
-83 VEPSTAPTATAPA
+83 
-96 PAPIPGTPSP
+96 
-106 GKSNGVSLTS
+106 
-116 AIAPAGNGTAVSA
+116 AVSA
-129 PTPVGLGNGA
+129 PAAPVPVARPPVPLPEASLARKSNGAAAVVAPARTIAPASPVTPTGNGA
-139 SMAAPPTRQPDVV
+139 AATPVRDGQPVQ
-152 SGGAHDI
+152 AR
-159 VEAGDGTSANG
+159 
-170 EATGDLPISAG
+170 TGDAGIQTPSELLPESTP
-181 RVRDSQTQGRLQE
+181 RSRDSHSQGRLQE
-194 SVDLL
+194 SVDML

-217 IPRAMPAELE
+217 MPRTMPPELE
-227 PKFWGLTDAD
+227 PGFWGLSEAD
-237 LDRQFS
+237 LDQQFS
-243 TYLLAGSNTQTL
+243 TYSLAGSNTQTL
-255 RDIMERLRNTYCGS
+255 SVIMERLRNTYCGS

-274 MHIDDLQVRE
+274 MHVDDLDIRE
-284 WLQGRMEESQNR
+284 WLQRRMEESQNR
-296 LKLSRAEQ
+296 LKLSRDEQ

-334 GAESLIPLL
+334 GAESLVPLL
-343 DLAIEKAASQGIES
+343 DLAIEKAATQGIES

-384 EFEDIDPE
+384 EFEDRDPD

-412 STGQRVHLSLCF
+412 STGQKVHLSLCF
-424 NPSHLEFVNPVALGL
+424 NPSHLEFVNPVALGI

-444 DRGGDVNHER
+444 DRGADANHER
-454 NMAILIHGDAAFIGE
+454 NLAILIHGDAAFIGE

-496 QIGFTTPPEQSR
+496 QIGFTTSPDQGR
-508 STVYATD
+508 STTYATD
-515 IAKML
+515 VAKML

-538 ISLALDFRATFRR
+538 ISLALDFRATYRR

-601 ISQSEADQIVAHRR
+601 VTQAEADQIVAHRR
-615 ENLEYALSLAKREDF
+615 ENLEYALSLARREDF

-655 ETGVPL
+655 ETGVSL
-661 PRLTRLMTRL
+661 PRLIEMLNRL
-671 TELPDDFHI
+671 TQLPENFHL
-680 HPKLK
+680 HHKLK
-685 RMLESR
+685 RMLEAR

-697 KQPLDWAA
+697 TQPLDWAA

-714 AMDGYRVRLSG
+714 SMDGHRVRLSG

-733 SHRHAAFYDTEDG
+733 SHRHAAYYDTEDG
-746 HSYFPLKNLAPDQMQ
+746 HAYFPLKNLSTDQMP
-761 IEIHNSP
+761 IEIFNSP
-768 LSEAGVMGFEYG
+768 LSEAGVLGFEYG
-780 YSLGYPDALV
+780 YSLGSPDALV

-823 VVLLLPHG
+823 IVLLLPHG

-855 VQVVVPT
+855 VQVAIPT

-883 IALTPKSLL
+883 VVLTPKSLL
-892 RHPACVS
+892 RLPACVS
-899 TLEELTRGRYQRVI
+899 PLEELSRGRFQRVI
-913 PDPTFVGKQ
+913 PDATMAGRQ
-922 PSRVLICSGKVYY
+922 PSRVLLCAGKVYY
-935 ELLEIRNQR
+935 DLLADRSKRNR
-944 QPDVAI
+944 PDVAI
-950 LRLEQMHPLPV
+950 VRLEQLHPLPV
-961 SQLKSALEHF
+961 SQLKAALEPF

-980 QEEPKNMSAWYSLKI
+980 QEEPRNMSAWYSLKI
-995 KFGKMLFGRFPF
+995 KFGDKLFGRFPL
-1007 SEVNRA
+1007 SEVGRG

-1019 TGSACCYRLE
+1019 TGSACCYQLE
-1029 QKELLARAFGEL
+1029 QSELCARAYGEL

>member
-1 VTPSNAATMP
+1 
-11 EFDIGLLSS
+11 
-20 EYVEQFYSLYQ
+20 
-31 DDPTKVPAEWQAFFR
+31 
-46 SEQNK
+46 
-51 PSKPAKPKPAT
+51 
-62 TLRAAR
+62 
-68 DVAPMAATPALTVSI
+68 
-83 VEPSTAPTATAPA
+83 
-96 PAPIPGTPSP
+96 
-106 GKSNGVSLTS
+106 
-116 AIAPAGNGTAVSA
+116 
-129 PTPVGLGNGA
+129 
-139 SMAAPPTRQPDVV
+139 
-152 SGGAHDI
+152 
-159 VEAGDGTSANG
+159 
-170 EATGDLPISAG
+170 
-181 RVRDSQTQGRLQE
+181 
-194 SVDLL
+194 
-199 IRNYRVRGHLIA
+199 
-211 KVDPLG
+211 
-217 IPRAMPAELE
+217 
-227 PKFWGLTDAD
+227 
-237 LDRQFS
+237 
-243 TYLLAGSNTQTL
+243 
-255 RDIMERLRNTYCGS
+255 
-269 ISAQF
+269 
-274 MHIDDLQVRE
+274 
-284 WLQGRMEESQNR
+284 
-296 LKLSRAEQ
+296 
-304 LRILTR
+304 
-310 LTDAVIFEEFIRR
+310 
-323 KFVGAKSFSLE
+323 
-334 GAESLIPLL
+334 
-343 DLAIEKAASQGIES
+343 LAIEKASSQGVES

-369 VLANIIGKCP
+369 VLANIIGKSP

-401 YHLGYYNDYVT
+401 YHLGYYNDFVT
-412 STGQRVHLSLCF
+412 STGRKVHLSLCF

-444 DRGGDVNHER
+444 ERGADFDHQR
-454 NMAILIHGDAAFIGE
+454 NLAILIHGDAAFIGE

-479 QLPGYAV
+479 QLPGYSV

-508 STVYATD
+508 STTYATD

-538 ISLALDFRATFRR
+538 IGLALDFRATYHR

-564 HNESDE
+564 HNEGDE
-570 PAFTQPLLYKW
+570 PAFTQPLLYQW

-592 QEHLLALGE
+592 MEHLLAMGE
-601 ISQSEADQIVAHRR
+601 LTRAEADEIAAHCR
-615 ENLEYALSLAKREDF
+615 ENLEYALSLARREDF

-645 GGPERLDDDV
+645 GGPELLDDDF

-661 PRLTRLMTRL
+661 PWLTSFLGRL
-671 TELPDDFHI
+671 TELPDSFHL
-680 HPKLK
+680 HHKLK

-691 RQMAAG
+691 RQMAAAA
-697 KQPLDWAA
+697 QPLDWAA

-714 AMDGYRVRLSG
+714 SMDGYRVRLSG

-746 HSYFPLKNLAPDQMQ
+746 HSYFPLKNLSTEQMP
-761 IEIHNSP
+761 IEIYNSP
-768 LSEAGVMGFEYG
+768 LSEAGVLGFEYG

-823 VVLLLPHG
+823 IVLLLPHG

-855 VQVVVPT
+855 VQVVVPS

-877 RWKKPL
+877 RWQKPL
-883 IALTPKSLL
+883 VVLTPKSLL

-899 TLEELTRGRYQRVI
+899 PLEDLTRGRYQRVI
-913 PDPTFVGKQ
+913 PDPTMAGKQ
-922 PSRVLICSGKVYY
+922 PSRVLLCSGKVYY
-935 ELLEIRNQR
+935 ELLEVRNQR
-944 QPDVAI
+944 RPDVAI
-950 LRLEQMHPLPV
+950 VRLEQLHPLPH
-961 SQLKSALEHF
+961 SQLKAALEPF

-995 KFGKMLFGRFPF
+995 KFGERLFGRFPF
-1007 SEVNRA
+1007 TEVTRG

-1029 QKELLARAFGEL
+1029 QKELHARAFGEH

>member
-1 VTPSNAATMP
+1 MKYSLNLAPGDSFVNNSATTPTTAGP
-11 EFDIGLLSS
+11 ELGLLSS
-20 EYVEQFYSLYQ
+20 EYVEQVYSVYQ
-31 DDPTKVPAEWQAFFR
+31 ENPASVSAEWQQFFE
-46 SEQNK
+46 SLQTK
-51 PSKPAKPKPAT
+51 PNGVQRPRAAALRPSPSRMSAAAVASAAVAT
-62 TLRAAR
+62 TSSEVAASAAKAGNGATAVAPAAPTGIGAAPVQAR
-68 DVAPMAATPALTVSI
+68 VEKPDVAAVP
-83 VEPSTAPTATAPA
+83 EPA
-96 PAPIPGTPSP
+96 PA
-106 GKSNGVSLTS
+106 
-116 AIAPAGNGTAVSA
+116 
-129 PTPVGLGNGA
+129 NGA
-139 SMAAPPTRQPDVV
+139 TAGPLVV
-152 SGGAHDI
+152 
-159 VEAGDGTSANG
+159 DGNRAI
-170 EATGDLPISAG
+170 E
-181 RVRDSQTQGRLQE
+181 SQTQGRMQE

-217 IPRAMPAELE
+217 IPRPMPPELE
-227 PKFWGLTDAD
+227 PKFWGLSEAD

-243 TYLLAGSNTQTL
+243 TYLLAGSNSQTL

-274 MHIDDLQVRE
+274 MHIDDLEVRE

-296 LKLSRAEQ
+296 LRLSRDEQ
-304 LRILTR
+304 IRILTR

-343 DLAIEKAASQGIES
+343 DMAIEKAATQGTES

-369 VLANIIGKCP
+369 VLANIIGKSP

-412 STGQRVHLSLCF
+412 STGGKVHLSLCF

-444 DRGGDVNHER
+444 DRGADIEHKQS
-454 NMAILIHGDAAFIGE
+454 MAILIHGDAAFIGE

-479 QLPGYAV
+479 ELPGYAV

-508 STVYATD
+508 STTYATD

-530 QPEAVAQV
+530 RPEAVAQV
-538 ISLALDFRATFRR
+538 INLALDFRATFRR

-564 HNESDE
+564 HNEGDE
-570 PAFTQPLLYKW
+570 PAFTHPLLYRW

-592 QEHLLALGE
+592 LEHLLALGE
-601 ISQSEADQIVAHRR
+601 VTRAEADEIAAHRR
-615 ENLEYALSLAKREDF
+615 ENLEYALSLARRDDF

-635 VLGDVWKGYH
+635 VLGDVWKRYH

-655 ETGVPL
+655 ETGVAQ
-661 PRLTRLMTRL
+661 PRLTSMLHRL
-671 TELPDDFHI
+671 TELPDNFHL
-680 HPKLK
+680 HHKLK
-685 RMLESR
+685 RMQESR
-691 RQMAAG
+691 RQMAAAA
-697 KQPLDWAA
+697 QPLDWSA
-705 AEALAYASL
+705 AEALAYGSL
-714 AMDGYRVRLSG
+714 SLDGYRVRLSG
-725 QDSIRGTF
+725 QDSVRGTF

-746 HSYFPLKNLAPDQMQ
+746 HSYFPLKNLSPEQMP
-761 IEIHNSP
+761 IEIYNSP
-768 LSEAGVMGFEYG
+768 LSEAGVLGFDYG

-800 NAAQVIIDQFIVSA
+800 NVAQVIIDQFILSA

-823 VVLLLPHG
+823 IVLLLPHG

-855 VQVVVPT
+855 VQVVVPS
-862 TPAQFFHVLRRQAIR
+862 TPSQFFHVLRRQAIR
-877 RWKKPL
+877 RWQKPL
-883 IALTPKSLL
+883 VVLTPKSLL

-899 TLEELTRGRYQRVI
+899 PLEDLARGRFQRVI
-913 PDPTFVGKQ
+913 PDATMAGKQ
-922 PSRVLICSGKVYY
+922 PSRVLLCSGKVYY
-935 ELLEIRNQR
+935 ELLEVRNQR
-944 QPDVAI
+944 YPDVAI
-950 LRLEQMHPLPV
+950 VRLEQLHPLPQ
-961 SQLKSALEHF
+961 SQLKAALEPF

-980 QEEPKNMSAWYSLKI
+980 QEEPRNMSAWYSLKI
-995 KFGKMLFGRFPF
+995 KFDDMLFGRFPF
-1007 SEVNRA
+1007 SEVTRH

-1029 QKELLARAFGEL
+1029 QKELHARAFGEH

>member
-1 VTPSNAATMP
+1 MTPGL
-11 EFDIGLLSS
+11 DLGLLSS
-20 EYVEQFYSLYQ
+20 EYVEQIYSIYQ
-31 DDPTKVPAEWQAFFR
+31 ADPSRVSVEWQQVFRDLQAKPSSAQPTQPAIRGPLRSDLPAAVPAAAA
-46 SEQNK
+46 S
-51 PSKPAKPKPAT
+51 PGVALVPAT
-62 TLRAAR
+62 AGKGNGET
-68 DVAPMAATPALTVSI
+68 TS
-83 VEPSTAPTATAPA
+83 APA
-96 PAPIPGTPSP
+96 VPG
-106 GKSNGVSLTS
+106 
-116 AIAPAGNGTAVSA
+116 
-129 PTPVGLGNGA
+129 GNGA
-139 SMAAPPTRQPDVV
+139 VGAPEQARAMRGPGRPEAPAEAALRE
-152 SGGAHDI
+152 G
-159 VEAGDGTSANG
+159 NG
-170 EATGDLPISAG
+170 EPAG
-181 RVRDSQTQGRLQE
+181 LVTVDGNRSGESQTQARLQE

-217 IPRAMPAELE
+217 MPRPMPPELE
-227 PKFWGLTDAD
+227 PKFWGISQAD

-255 RDIMERLRNTYCGS
+255 RDILDRLRNTYCGS

-274 MHIDDLQVRE
+274 MHIDDLDVRE
-284 WLQGRMEESQNR
+284 WLQQRMEESQNR
-296 LKLSRAEQ
+296 LKLSRDEQ
-304 LRILTR
+304 IRILTR

-343 DLAIEKAASQGIES
+343 DLAIEKAAAQGIEA

-369 VLANIIGKCP
+369 VLANIIGKSP

-412 STGQRVHLSLCF
+412 STGNKVHLSLCF

-444 DRGGDVNHER
+444 DRGADVDR
-454 NMAILIHGDAAFIGE
+454 RRSMAILIHGDAAFIGE

-486 GGTVHVVINN
+486 GGTLHVVINN

-508 STVYATD
+508 STTYATD

-520 QIPIFHVNGE
+520 QVPIFHVNGE
-530 QPEAVAQV
+530 RPEAVAQV
-538 ISLALDFRATFRR
+538 ISLALEFRARYHR
-551 DVVIDMYCYRRWG
+551 DVVVDMYCYRRWG
-564 HNESDE
+564 HNEGDE
-570 PAFTQPLLYKW
+570 PAFTQPLLYQW

-592 QEHLLALGE
+592 MEHLLALGE
-601 ISQSEADQIVAHRR
+601 VTQAEADEIAAHRR
-615 ENLEYALSLAKREDF
+615 ENLEYALSLARREDF

-635 VLGDVWKGYH
+635 VLGDVWKHYH

-655 ETGVPL
+655 ETGVAL
-661 PRLTRLMTRL
+661 PRLTSMLHRL
-671 TELPDDFHI
+671 TELPGDFHL
-680 HPKLK
+680 HHKLK
-685 RMLESR
+685 RMQESR
-691 RQMAAG
+691 RQMAAAA
-697 KQPLDWAA
+697 QPLDWSA

-714 AMDGYRVRLSG
+714 SLDGYRVRLSG
-725 QDSIRGTF
+725 QDTIRGTF

-746 HSYFPLKNLAPDQMQ
+746 HSYYPLKNLSAEQMP
-761 IEIHNSP
+761 IEIYNSP
-768 LSEAGVMGFEYG
+768 LSEAGVLGFEYG

-800 NAAQVIIDQFIVSA
+800 NVAQVIIDQFIVSA

-823 VVLLLPHG
+823 IVLLLPHG

-841 ARVERFLRLGNDEN
+841 ARVERFLRLGADDN
-855 VQVVVPT
+855 VQVVVPS

-877 RWKKPL
+877 RWQKPL
-883 IALTPKSLL
+883 VVLTPKSLL

-899 TLEELTRGRYQRVI
+899 PLEDLTRGRFQRVI
-913 PDPTFVGKQ
+913 PDPTMAGKQ
-922 PSRVLICSGKVYY
+922 PSRVLLCSGKVYY
-935 ELLEIRNQR
+935 ELLEVRNQR
-944 QPDVAI
+944 HPDVAI
-950 LRLEQMHPLPV
+950 LRLEQLHPLPQ
-961 SQLKSALEHF
+961 SQLKAAMDPF
-971 ADGTPVVWV
+971 ADGTPVVWI
-980 QEEPKNMSAWYSLKI
+980 QEEPRNMSAWYSLKI
-995 KFGKMLFGRFPF
+995 RFGEVLFGRFPF
-1007 SEVNRA
+1007 SEVTRS

-1019 TGSACCYRLE
+1019 TGSAFCYRME
-1029 QKELLARAFGEL
+1029 QKELHARAFGER